1 MKSSFMSFIDVGDSA
16 SFILVRKLDGMK
28 VLVILHKL
36 SITQYIMRNEAQFV
50 FFYLYQLNR
59 VISYLITSSCYL
71 LDRRAIATLLT

>member
-1 MKSSFMSFIDVGDSA
+1 
-16 SFILVRKLDGMK
+16 MK